1 MKKKISKLLALFLA
15 VALMLPNSIAL
26 AVEGLS
32 APEAGA
38 TADTSTLTSWQTV
51 FGSDTLSTK
60 DVGRIWT
67 DKTVSTDSM
76 SLNGDIGDVVIDK
89 ENGADFQV
97 ALSALGSAADI
108 TDTTKVPTDTVLV
121 LDLSNNMWVDNYA
134 DIDEMISAVNE
145 ALKTLMNANEQNRVV
160 VVGFS
165 TTSTVLLPLGHYL
178 PGSTFLSR
186 SGDTLN
192 MAATSDDGQGTQVTG
207 SFERLTTNSHKY
219 TQSGIYTGMNLL
231 LQADTTA
238 VVGETTVTRA
248 PVMILMAE
256 GEAKYGSRYFI
267 NPSASADITEVGQ
280 RATSRY
286 AQSFVAAM
294 TAAYMKEQVTDHYYG
309 ESGESARVYTL
320 GVDISGCDA
329 PELAYAYLDPAQTV
343 PENFSATGGDK
354 GDPTSTWALNYFKEK
369 FNDYNSG
376 GTAAIHTGSGAAG
389 AAGWQEVNI
398 TKADNNNVTVGEFEY
413 NDQYYEISDANWDE
427 IFSQIA
433 NDVSHQAPSA
443 PTNVSEGAEGSG
455 GESGKLVFTDQLGAY
470 MKVSGLPTIVFAG
483 QKFQA
488 TSSNANG
495 DTTTYTFTGEV
506 VGNEIY
512 GTANLSNIKLTVM
525 QNGDYQ
531 TLKWE
536 IPANL
541 LPLRSITVKGDTN
554 EAGQTSYTI
563 TEENPAYPIRLFY
576 SVEKDDTVV
585 LDAEDNDYILKN
597 SNDGLTSYYAGRWD
611 AENERGSAAAVFTPA
626 SGNAFYH
633 YTEDTPLYVLHNNSR
648 GYLTTQEALAN
659 NVELIDPQTA
669 SGGVMISGTSY
680 TLVRATEYNA
690 DCAYY
695 YAHTYYE
702 ETENGAD
709 RLTDY
714 HRVQNTANLVDNTT
728 TDGNERLYVKEG
740 TNKLSRVSDV
750 KVNKEENKTGTA
762 ETCRDPEYT
771 LAENATVTIYLGNNG
786 LLKEKTPTGSLS
798 VKLNPS
804 TGDGA
809 DAEQQ
814 FTFTVG
820 LYGPNGV
827 DENGDPDYVPLTG
840 EFEYTIT
847 ASDAEDPSE
856 TTGTIKNGGTVELGE
871 NETLVISG
879 LPAGVAWNLTE
890 QTVPGYTPAYSGDG
904 QEGAKWSGQLIYVG
918 TGSATKLD
926 KNVVVTNNFDS
937 TKVTYSLNYNANRID
952 GTTSAVPSGSRPH
965 GEDVIDLP
973 SMTHGEVDGKK
984 VIFLGWYD
992 GDQKDVNQIYGKED
1006 KYAFTTVQN
1015 AVIEEENDRHRFY
1028 AADSDYTMP
1037 ARDVTLYAVWGYDEN
1052 GDDRPDVEEG
1062 TYTLTYNANGGNFG
1076 DSGDTKTVDGL
1087 LKQNDYALD
1096 YTTGN
1101 IPTRTDAPD
1110 GTKYAFVAWS
1120 ATEDDHIY
1128 TFNDTQKPNGLSNID
1143 ITKNTTVYAVWGI
1156 DTDGDGIPDLR
1167 ETSYT
1172 VTAAAGDGGS
1182 IAPNG
1187 EVPVM
1192 EGQDQVFTITADS
1205 GKAVDT
1211 IKVEK
1216 LDEEGD
1222 VSSTETYSNKPGEA
1236 LPDGQSWTSWTI
1248 KNVNESYNITVTFA
1262 DSEDGQYP
1270 DKYNR
1275 TLTYDANGGK
1285 GAPEKATGL
1294 EDNVRYTLST
1304 QKPTHDP
1311 VEYGGKTDVKVV
1323 FLGWMT
1329 TDESGKIYGYGDTA
1343 PTTVTSVTPRG
1354 SDVTVY
1360 AAWGYDSDGDDVPDI
1375 EETSYTITATAE
1387 TGGSVSPNGE
1397 VSVMEGQDKTFT
1409 ITPEQG
1415 KAVDTIK
1422 VEKLDEEGA
1431 VSSTETYSNTPDEV
1445 LPDGQSW
1452 TSWTIKNVNESY
1464 NITVTFADSKDS
1476 QYPDKY
1482 NRTLTY
1488 DANGGSGA
1496 PGDETGLQD
1505 GVEHKLSDK
1514 KPTHDSVE
1522 YGGKTDVK
1530 VVFLGWMT
1538 TDDSGKIYGYGDTA
1552 PMTVT
1557 SVTPRGSDVTVYA
1570 AWGYDSDGDDVPDI
1584 QETYYKVTAEASNAE
1599 GGSVSPKE
1607 ASVQAGTNQSFEITA
1622 NQNWALKTIT
1632 VNGTEVYRNDDA
1644 SNPFSGTWTLEKIQQ
1659 DSKVV
1664 VEFGADVNGDNI
1676 PDEYV
1681 PVELSGTIKVDT
1693 NEWKDF
1699 LNTITFGLFFK
1710 DTQTVTITGSGADDL
1725 KISYFLSEED
1735 LTEEAVKENTGWIEY
1750 SEEFSIA
1757 PDSNQIVYAR
1767 ITDSNGNNAV
1777 YLRSDRIVVDA
1788 TAPAFSLENNKTYT
1802 EAQTLTVSDNYAL
1815 KSVLLNDVEQLS
1827 SDFTGKQTQ
1836 LSLNENGTYTVK
1848 AADKA
1853 GNESAITVVIDI
1865 PPVVVHPNLTG
1876 ITAPE
1881 AITGVANGTPMES
1894 IQLPDEV
1901 TIQTTDG
1908 EMQASVSWNTSAA
1921 NYDPS
1926 NEEVQTFT
1934 VSGTVTLP
1942 EGVDNTNGISLET
1955 SISITVD
1962 AKAEVVL
1969 TGVTVKENPVK
1980 TVYTEG
1986 ETLDLSGLVV
1996 TLTYSDGTGADVA
2009 FADFAANEITVSP
2022 ANETVLNTTHTKAT
2036 VSKGGFTADVQLTV
2050 NAMAQVETPVFSPA
2064 GGNYTEAQMV
2074 EISTATEDA
2083 VIYYTT
2089 DGSEPTAE
2097 STKYTGAIAVDQSM
2111 TIKAVAVKD
2120 GMKDSEIASASY
2132 LINIAEEFTVTVEN
2146 GSGSGQYKTG
2156 VVVSIKADAAPE
2168 GKVFDK
2174 WVSGDDIEF
2183 VNAGSAETTFEMIGS
2198 DVTVTATYKD
2208 ITPVNPDDPSGKPD
2222 DPSNPDDSKDPGT
2235 GDPTDNPSGTGGS
2248 GSGNTDGTE
2257 PPQTGDSSNFI
2268 LWFAICIASGANVL
2282 ILFVLNRRNN
2292 RKAKHYR

>member
-145 ALKTLMNANEQNRVV
+145 ALKTLMNANEQNRVA

-633 YTEDTPLYVLHNNSR
+633 YTEDTPLYVLHNNSK

-1120 ATEDDHIY
+1120 STEDDHIY

-1216 LDEEGD
+1216 LDEEG
-1222 VSSTETYSNKPGEA
+1222 
-1236 LPDGQSWTSWTI
+1236 
-1248 KNVNESYNITVTFA
+1248 
-1262 DSEDGQYP
+1262 
-1270 DKYNR
+1270 
-1275 TLTYDANGGK
+1275 
-1285 GAPEKATGL
+1285 
-1294 EDNVRYTLST
+1294 
-1304 QKPTHDP
+1304 
-1311 VEYGGKTDVKVV
+1311 
-1323 FLGWMT
+1323 
-1329 TDESGKIYGYGDTA
+1329 
-1343 PTTVTSVTPRG
+1343 
-1354 SDVTVY
+1354 
-1360 AAWGYDSDGDDVPDI
+1360 
-1375 EETSYTITATAE
+1375 
-1387 TGGSVSPNGE
+1387 
-1397 VSVMEGQDKTFT
+1397 
-1409 ITPEQG
+1409 
-1415 KAVDTIK
+1415 
-1422 VEKLDEEGA
+1422 A

-1464 NITVTFADSKDS
+1464 NITVTFADSEDS

-1514 KPTHDSVE
+1514 KPTHDAVE

-1827 SDFTGKQTQ
+1827 DDFTGKQTQ

-1901 TIQTTDG
+1901 TIQTTYG

-2036 VSKGGFTADVQLTV
+2036 VSKGGFTDDVQLTV

-2174 WVSGDDIEF
+2174 WVSGDDVEF

-2235 GDPTDNPSGTGGS
+2235 GDPTDNPSSTGGS